1 MVPVLYTIYLKNKNR
16 MEIVEKNYGTPT
28 VITII
33 IIIIIIVQGKVS
45 TSLNLLQI
53 SI

>member
-33 IIIIIIVQGKVS
+33 IIIIIVQGKVS